1 MKQVEK
7 IWAELSAKSK
17 EAVQESTELSAEEV
31 KLAAMQDADEI
42 HSKLVK
48 GAQAQARILSK
59 VENDLKSL
67 AGEAEILRT
76 MEQRLQSMA
85 KELGVDLDVDYAS
98 DAWAKALSRYANEV
112 GVIANKL

>member
-1 MKQVEK
+1 MDVQK
-7 IWAELSAKSK
+7 IWAELSAKAQEASK
-17 EAVQESTELSAEEV
+17 EIELSAEEV

-42 HSKLVK
+42 HRKLVK
-48 GAQAQARILSK
+48 GAQRQASILNK

-98 DAWAKALSRYANEV
+98 DAWANALSRYANEV